1 MPRLQFARWAGSVIE
16 ALSPSCWSHKIASP
30 AAASSYAFQTHHKNS
45 TAYAVQSSHK
55 LQNAEDIW
63 HSIVRVLNGEAEH
76 LGPLHDPNDWPAPVL
91 KDDLLIVNSMWTAFC
106 YVGRTDL
113 RTATC
118 PPATSLQVISSA
130 INVSP
135 YRVTPA
141 GGAVLLNV
149 TDSSGGNPVTLRYS
163 SRSDAS
169 GQGTFTTL
177 THGFNPDTGK
187 LDLVPGI
194 WDGRDRGGDS
204 PGPPPVPP
212 DTWHDFVAIKEPNV
226 ALMGFM
232 ATSLQQSAMLPR
244 PITYAPEGARNGI
257 FMPIIM
263 RYLADRWIKKTVT
276 TTMTKSS
283 TKSTAAPDP
292 GITSKP
298 PEPIPTGPPPGG
310 GSGFSSPI
318 DSSPPDSTEP
328 DQGDFG
334 RGGPGGYLML

>member
-1 MPRLQFARWAGSVIE
+1 MPRLQFTRWVGSVFE
-16 ALSPSCWSHKIASP
+16 VLSPSYWSHKITSP
-30 AAASSYAFQTHHKNS
+30 AAASSFAFQTHSKNS
-45 TAYAVQSSHK
+45 TAYSLQSSHK

-63 HSIVRVLNGEAEH
+63 HSIVRVLNEEAEH

-91 KDDLLIVNSMWTAFC
+91 KEDLRIVNSAWTTFC
-106 YVGRTDL
+106 CVGRTDL

-130 INVSP
+130 INVSA

-169 GQGTFTTL
+169 GQGTFSTL

-187 LDLVPGI
+187 LDLVPGV
-194 WDGRDRGGDS
+194 WDGRDIGGDS

-226 ALMGFM
+226 ALMGFI
-232 ATSLQQSAMLPR
+232 ATSMQQSALLPR
-244 PITYAPEGARNGI
+244 PINYAPEGARNGI

-263 RYLADRWIKKTVT
+263 RYLADRWVRRSVT
-276 TTMTKSS
+276 TTSEQRKTLA
-283 TKSTAAPDP
+283 TPDP
-292 GITSKP
+292 TVTSKP
-298 PEPIPTGPPPGG
+298 RDQAPTGPPPGG
-310 GSGFSSPI
+310 GSGLGVPV
-318 DSSPPDSTEP
+318 DSAPPDDGLPEP
-328 DQGDFG
+328 GDFNK
-334 RGGPGGYLML
+334 GGSGGFLML